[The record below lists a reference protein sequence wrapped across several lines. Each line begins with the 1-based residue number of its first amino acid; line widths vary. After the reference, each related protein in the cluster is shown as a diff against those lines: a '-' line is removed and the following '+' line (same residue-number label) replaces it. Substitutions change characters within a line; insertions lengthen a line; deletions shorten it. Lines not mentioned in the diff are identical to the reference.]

1 MKVEQ
6 YTKQYANIRVKSNRP
21 VYLFNKEDNST
32 IKEMNDL
39 CRQERVQG
47 QKRIQKIKYEKM
59 YPIKEDMRAVSKIK
73 GIEQAIE
80 GIRSKEDINEKD
92 IRMIEA
98 YHNGIKKIT
107 ENVNISADKDVLLQK
122 MQEAKRQIHKEE
134 QETEMKIKQIRNA
147 FYE

>member
-47 QKRIQKIKYEKM
+47 QKRIQKIKHEKM

>member
-98 YHNGIKKIT
+98 YYNGIKKIT

-122 MQEAKRQIHKEE
+122 MQ
-134 QETEMKIKQIRNA
+134 
-147 FYE
+147 